1 MNKMRFDVKCVK
13 DCLVKN
19 KIVYTVRTWEGYTDM
34 SNVEVDGIG
43 PCTKK
48 RLMQVT
54 GKEDL
59 AKYLSLSGFVSL
71 DDWWSKIRSFGACGG
86 WLFEVRV
93 KPVSSF
99 SEPIIYHGNS
109 RVRP

>member
-13 DCLVKN
+13 ECLAKN
-19 KIVYTVRTWEGYTDM
+19 KIVYTVRTWEGYTGL

-48 RLMQVT
+48 RIMQVI

-59 AKYLSLSGFVSL
+59 AKYLSLSGFGSL
-71 DDWWSKIRSFGACGG
+71 DDWWAKIRSFGACGG

-93 KPVSSF
+93 KPVHSF
-99 SEPIIYHGNS
+99 TTPERLS
-109 RVRP
+109 

>member
-1 MNKMRFDVKCVK
+1 MHRMKFDVKCVK
-13 DCLVKN
+13 EFLVKN
-19 KIVYTVRTWEGYTDM
+19 KIVYTVRLWEGYTAL

-48 RLMQVT
+48 RIMRVT

-59 AKYLSLSGFVSL
+59 AKYLSLSGFGSL
-71 DDWWSKIRSFGACGG
+71 DDWWSTIRSFGACGG

-93 KPVSSF
+93 IPDHSF
-99 SEPIIYHGNS
+99 SLPERFIMKIAFT
-109 RVRP
+109 